1 MLMLYV
7 THATHVCYT
16 CYTSIFSDNDKNEAC
31 FPLPQRNDK
40 LIVETDYRKYNINQL
55 TGLK

>member
-1 MLMLYV
+1 MFMN
-7 THATHVCYT
+7 T